1 MRNALK
7 VGFALAI
14 VALALVLVV
23 PKTTG
28 VSSQSNAGTST
39 ISGQSLNYTKLP
51 SGAIVYD
58 GPGCQDLSAQVTG
71 YDSITGAPC
80 PYTGP

>member
-1 MRNALK
+1 MRKATK
-7 VGFALAI
+7 VGLVLAI
-14 VALALVLVV
+14 AALTIVLVT

-28 VSSQSNAGTST
+28 VASQSNAGTSIGT
-39 ISGQSLNYTKLP
+39 GVPMNPYQLP

-71 YDSITGAPC
+71 YDTITGAPC